1 MSRLL
6 IIAAAALGTLVMLG
20 VNMYLRTGG
29 AICL

>member
-1 MSRLL
+1 MNGLL

-20 VNMYLRTGG
+20 VNLYLRTGG